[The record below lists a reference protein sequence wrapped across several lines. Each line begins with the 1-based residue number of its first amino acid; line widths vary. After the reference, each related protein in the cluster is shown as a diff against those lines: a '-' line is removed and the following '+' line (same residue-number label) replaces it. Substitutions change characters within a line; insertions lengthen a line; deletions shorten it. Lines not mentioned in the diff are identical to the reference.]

1 MHSRGPIVAC
11 DMHILGVVPTVPGMM
26 CIAGGNSRGIDGPV
40 YPSRNIG
47 GNVYSRREY
56 RSQAAGRLYSLYSQ
70 SRSWSRPCAA

>member
-47 GNVYSRREY
+47 GNVYSRREC
-56 RSQAAGRLYSLYSQ
+56 RGSLYSQ